1 MSLWAKKVVK
11 SMRLYVIYDRAA
23 EECSPI
29 MQAQNDAVALRGYRQ
44 ALQNCDPVDR
54 DSFWFYCVGSL
65 DLTTMEIDPCKP
77 ERIEMPEPQI
87 DLFRE
92 EEKKN
97 A

>member
-1 MSLWAKKVVK
+1 MSLWAKKVEK
-11 SMRLYVIYDRAA
+11 TMRLYVIYDRAA

-65 DLTTMEIDPCKP
+65 DLTTMEISPCKP
-77 ERIEMPEPQI
+77 ERS
-87 DLFRE
+87 E
-92 EEKKN
+92 EHTSELQSP
-97 A
+97 

>member
-1 MSLWAKKVVK
+1 MSLWAKKVVRT
-11 SMRLYVIYDRAA
+11 MGLYVIYDRAA

-54 DSFWFYCVGSL
+54 DSFWFYRVGTL
-65 DLTTMEIDPCKP
+65 DQTTMEISPCEP
-77 ERIEMPEPQI
+77 ERVEMPEKQI
-87 DLFRE
+87 ELFRE
-92 EEKKN
+92 EEKN